1 MDNDLGASQRR
12 QWLGALARR
21 HLGPLLR
28 QAVEAL
34 AGRVLPA
41 RRRTR
46 TLLRTTLIRL

>member
-1 MDNDLGASQRR
+1 MDNDLGASLRR

-21 HLGPLLR
+21 HPGPLLR

-34 AGRVLPA
+34 AAHVLPA

-46 TLLRTTLIRL
+46 ALLRTTLIRL

>member
-21 HLGPLLR
+21 HFRPLLR
-28 QAVEAL
+28 QAADAL